1 MEGLSFFVG
10 VIGNIIS
17 VLMFLSPAG
26 TFWRIVKRRSTEDF
40 ESFPYI
46 CTLLSSSLWTY
57 YGITKPGGLLVATVN
72 GFGIVVEAIF
82 VSLFLLYAP
91 AKIRVKTAILV
102 GILDV
107 GFLAAAIL
115 VTRLALE
122 GDVRIDAIGFL
133 GAGLNIIMYGSPLAA
148 MKTVVT
154 SKSVEYMPFFLSFFL
169 FLNGGIWT
177 LYASLVRDYFL
188 GIPNGIGLLLGIAQ
202 LILYAIYRNAMPSI
216 NINLVSDSDGL
227 LEQGWQRESLI
238 TSSSN

>member
-26 TFWRIVKRRSTEDF
+26 TFWRIVKHRSTEDF

-91 AKIRVKTAILV
+91 AKMRVQTAILV

-122 GDVRIDAIGFL
+122 GDVRIDAIGLL

-188 GIPNGIGLLLGIAQ
+188 GVPNGIGLLLGIAQ
-202 LILYAIYRNAMPSI
+202 LILYAIYRNAKPSI
-216 NINLVSDSDGL
+216 NINPVSDSDGL